1 MQLPPQYVAEHVAL
15 GYASTVHAAQGR
27 TVDVCYT
34 VAGAGTPRDSLY
46 VSMSRGRDGNVVYV
60 VTRPTGRDAAV
71 GEAHSVDPRPPAAVL
86 RDIVR
91 QGEDRNTAAL
101 QQQERSLAEEHSAPF
116 LLESLSRVTGLAT
129 ATRTTDVLDQLTADG
144 RLSPQQLAA
153 IVADDAFPSLDHLA
167 RAAEAAGHD
176 RAAVLA
182 AAVGRGS
189 FTGSRSVAKVL
200 HARVREELRGQ
211 LTPQLTSFHDLIP
224 AGHGPEYT
232 PYLTA
237 IADRLDEVRADLG
250 AQVADRGDEWAVRDL
265 GAVPDDPIAR
275 LEWEDRA
282 GWAEV
287 ARALGGV
294 GSDADPL
301 GAAPPAGAVEHHAVF
316 RTAHHVLNRPEA
328 GADEA
333 EASDGQLRA
342 RVRAGERIRDW
353 LPAHV
358 DDELAA
364 TSQAAD
370 QRAAD
375 AALWSARVAVEDDP
389 ATRNRF
395 RADAD
400 QARADA
406 ERLASLRDQL
416 EEVATGRD
424 EALAHTVVT
433 RDRAERAKI
442 ELAIRGIDR
451 DDPTDLVTA
460 EEWLTAREEAERSE
474 DPHREVTDE
483 RNLADAAAA
492 RTAAHEAAVR
502 AADPAEASDDAAP
515 STDGGAPPTRA
526 AVGRDDHPSVDDSAR
541 HDLAAADDGP
551 VPPARRPGREDS
563 PDTAEDQDKHATPDP
578 ARGADAAAG
587 EPDRGTEPRGED
599 HDAPAERRRVPP
611 PDRTRAQVDHARDAL
626 RNVAEQRAQDAA
638 LEASDAEAAA
648 EATPSADMSEDALV
662 DVDTAV

>member
-1 MQLPPQYVAEHVAL
+1 VYPSKSICLVASEI
-15 GYASTVHAAQGR
+15 
-27 TVDVCYT
+27 
-34 VAGAGTPRDSLY
+34 
-46 VSMSRGRDGNVVYV
+46 SRHQR
-60 VTRPTGRDAAV
+60 A
-71 GEAHSVDPRPPAAVL
+71 GEAHAVKPRPPTAVL

-116 LLESLSRVTGLAT
+116 LLESLSRVTGIAT

-144 RLSPQQLAA
+144 RLCPEQLAA
-153 IVADDAFPSLDHLA
+153 IVADGAFPSLDHLA

-200 HARVREELRGQ
+200 HARIREELRGQ

-224 AGHGPEYT
+224 TGHDPEYT

-237 IADRLDEVRADLG
+237 IADRLDEARAELG
-250 AQVADRGDEWAVRDL
+250 AQVAGRGEEWAVRDL

-294 GSDADPL
+294 DSDADPL
-301 GAAPPAGAVEHHAVF
+301 GTAPPAGAVEHHAVF

-333 EASDGQLRA
+333 EASDGQLRV

-358 DDELAA
+358 DDELAV

-375 AALWSARVAVEDDP
+375 AALWSARAAVEDDP
-389 ATRNRF
+389 ATRDRF

-406 ERLASLRDQL
+406 ERLADLRDQL
-416 EEVATGRD
+416 EEVAAGRD
-424 EALAHTVVT
+424 EALAHTAVT

-483 RNLADAAAA
+483 RDLADAAAA
-492 RTAAHEAAVR
+492 RTAADEAAIHG
-502 AADPAEASDDAAP
+502 ADPAEATDDAAT
-515 STDGGAPPTRA
+515 STDDVDPAEQLPDEVATTA
-526 AVGRDDHPSVDDSAR
+526 THPQRDSAR
-541 HDLAAADDGP
+541 DHAD
-551 VPPARRPGREDS
+551 
-563 PDTAEDQDKHATPDP
+563 DP
-578 ARGADAAAG
+578 ARNRAPATDGDRPTGTRTSGRRPTPPAATPPPPPQARPTAG
-587 EPDRGTEPRGED
+587 RSNGPRTTTPRLRGGGYRRRTAPGHGSTTPAPRSGTSPCSEPRGR
-599 HDAPAERRRVPP
+599 AGGIRRGGR
-611 PDRTRAQVDHARDAL
+611 
-626 RNVAEQRAQDAA
+626 
-638 LEASDAEAAA
+638 S
-648 EATPSADMSEDALV
+648 
-662 DVDTAV
+662 

>member
-1 MQLPPQYVAEHVAL
+1 MKLPPEYVAEHVAL
-15 GYASTVHAAQGR
+15 GYASTIHAAQGR

-34 VAGAGTPRDSLY
+34 VAGPGTSRNSLY
-46 VSMSRGRDGNVVYV
+46 VSMSRGRDGNVVFV
-60 VTRPTGRDAAV
+60 VTRATGRDAAAV
-71 GEAHSVDPRPPAAVL
+71 EPRPPAAVL

-91 QGEDRNTAAL
+91 EGEDRNTAAL

-144 RLSPQQLAA
+144 RLSPEQLAA

-224 AGHGPEYT
+224 IGHGPEYT

-237 IADRLDEVRADLG
+237 IADRLDEIRAELG

-287 ARALGGV
+287 ARALSGV
-294 GSDADPL
+294 DSDADPL

-353 LPAHV
+353 LPAYV

-389 ATRNRF
+389 ATRDRF

-406 ERLASLRDQL
+406 ERLSDLRDQL
-416 EEVATGRD
+416 EEVAAGRD
-424 EALAHTVVT
+424 EALAHTAVT

-451 DDPTDLVTA
+451 DDPADLVTA

-483 RNLADAAAA
+483 RDLADAAAA
-492 RTAAHEAAVR
+492 RTAAHEAAVQG
-502 AADPAEASDDAAP
+502 ADPAEATDDAAP
-515 STDGGAPPTRA
+515 STDGDAPPARA
-526 AVGRDDHPSVDDSAR
+526 ETERDDDPPVDDTPG
-541 HDLAAADDGP
+541 HDLAAADDEP
-551 VPPARRPGREDS
+551 VPPARRPEREES
-563 PDTAEDQDKHATPDP
+563 PDTAEDEDERATPDP
-578 ARGADAAAG
+578 ARGADAAAAG
-587 EPDRGTEPRGED
+587 GSDRGTEQGAED
-599 HDAPAERRRVPP
+599 RDAPAERRRVPP

-626 RNVAEQRAQDAA
+626 RNVAEQRAEDAA
-638 LEASDAEAAA
+638 VEASDAEAVA
-648 EATPSADMSEDALV
+648 EATPSADVSEDALV